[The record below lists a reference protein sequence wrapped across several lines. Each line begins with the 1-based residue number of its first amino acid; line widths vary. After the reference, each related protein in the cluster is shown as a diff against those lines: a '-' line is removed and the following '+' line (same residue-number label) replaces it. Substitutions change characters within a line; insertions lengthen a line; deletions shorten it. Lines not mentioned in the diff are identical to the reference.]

1 MRTTDNNPMTFLR
14 AAMLWLVI
22 AAASALALPAF
33 AQPLPPADPD
43 DGLSFRVLSFHD
55 VRTGVRASFEQSPD
69 ETAVDDSTLA
79 EVFAWLQYNGYH
91 PVSLQQIVDARAGG
105 KPLPSQPVLLTFDDG
120 YRSAYTKV
128 FPLLK
133 RFNYPALF
141 ALVTSWLDVPE
152 DQLVHWGDKPAP
164 RENFLLWPEA
174 AEMARS
180 GLVEFASHTDAMHTG
195 VLANPQ
201 GNMLPSAATHRY
213 DPKTGRY
220 EDDETYVRRI
230 EADLRRSREII
241 EARTGARVRATVW
254 PYGAYNT
261 AALEAS
267 KRAGMPITFTLDD
280 GANTQAV
287 PLTRIRRALA
297 AYDNKAP
304 DYAQLLRSPVGG
316 EVRPVNRVM
325 HVDLD
330 YVYDPDPAQ
339 QERNLS
345 ALIDRVAAVRPRSVF
360 LQAYADPDGD
370 GVADALYFPN
380 RHLPMRAD
388 LFSRAAWQLRTRT
401 GVKVYAWMPV
411 TAFRLPASNPLA
423 THTVMAQ
430 GGTMPPGRYH
440 RLTPFDPAVRTLVG
454 DIYEDLGRHAFFEG
468 VLFHDDATLSDDED
482 ASPAALAAYAKW
494 GLPPDVAAI
503 RADPALAARW
513 SAAKTRYLIDFTHE
527 LAARLGAWRP
537 ALETARNLYARPV
550 LEPQAEQ
557 WFAQNYEAS
566 LAAYDYV
573 ALMAMPRMEQE
584 ADANAWLARLA
595 RRAADTPRGLDGTV
609 FELQARDWRTG
620 KPVADAELARQW
632 TLLQRAGVRHLGY
645 YPDDFLNNQPSLDV
659 VRRAISVRTLLP
671 RALRA
676 SAAET
681 TPPQAPQ
688 ASPPAHGERTP

>member
-1 MRTTDNNPMTFLR
+1 MRTTDDNPMTFLR
-14 AAMLWLVI
+14 AAMLWLVL

-33 AQPLPPADPD
+33 AQTLPPADPD

-69 ETAVDDSTLA
+69 ETAIDDSTLA
-79 EVFAWLQYNGYH
+79 EVFAWLQFSGYH

-105 KPLPSQPVLLTFDDG
+105 KPLPARPVLLTFDDG

-133 RFNYPALF
+133 RYNYPALF

-152 DQLVHWGDKPAP
+152 GQLVHWGDKPAP
-164 RENFLLWPEA
+164 RENFLLWPEV

-180 GLVEFASHTDAMHTG
+180 GLAEFASHTDAMHTG
-195 VLANPQ
+195 ILANPQ
-201 GNMLPSAATHRY
+201 GNMLPAAATHRY

-220 EDDETYVRRI
+220 EDDDAYVRRV

-267 KRAGMPITFTLDD
+267 ARAGMPITFTLDD
-280 GANTQAV
+280 GANSPDV

-304 DYAQLLRSPVGG
+304 EYAQLLRNPVGG
-316 EVRPVNRVM
+316 EVRQVNRVM

-370 GVADALYFPN
+370 GVANALYFPN

-388 LFSRAAWQLRTRT
+388 LFGRAAWQLRTRT

-430 GGTMPPGRYH
+430 GGKMPADRYH

-454 DIYEDLGRHAFFEG
+454 DIYEDLGRYTFFEG

-482 ASPAALAAYAKW
+482 ASPSALATYAKW

-503 RADPALAARW
+503 RADPALMARW
-513 SAAKTRYLIDFTHE
+513 TAAKTRYLIDFTHE

-584 ADANAWLARLA
+584 ADADAWLGRLA

-659 VRRAISVRTLLP
+659 VRRAISVRTMLP
-671 RALRA
+671 RALGA

-681 TPPQAPQ
+681 TPPQ
-688 ASPPAHGERTP
+688 GERAP

>member
-79 EVFAWLQYNGYH
+79 EVFAWLQYSGYH

-152 DQLVHWGDKPAP
+152 GQLVHWGDKPAP

-573 ALMAMPRMEQE
+573 ALMAMPRMEQK
-584 ADANAWLARLA
+584 ADADAWLARLA

>member
-79 EVFAWLQYNGYH
+79 EVFAWLQYSGYH

-152 DQLVHWGDKPAP
+152 GQLVHWGDKPAP

-430 GGTMPPGRYH
+430 GGTTPPGRYH

-645 YPDDFLNNQPSLDV
+645 YPDDFLNNQPSLEV